1 MRDRSGGPPE
11 RRWAR
16 PRQRPPPKVAG
27 IGGHAGADGQAGGSV
42 LASNFAAAEHRPS
55 NAVGRGRA
63 PVMGAIRRDA
73 ILATPRALELALF
86 LDFAQRAGMSGV
98 QNWLSF
104 YFKSPMVPPQ
114 LYPERDIFLR
124 LTQWKN
130 TLRRLAGEQMIA
142 RLGLRLTPP
151 GPGYRG

>member
-1 MRDRSGGPPE
+1 
-11 RRWAR
+11 
-16 PRQRPPPKVAG
+16 
-27 IGGHAGADGQAGGSV
+27 
-42 LASNFAAAEHRPS
+42 
-55 NAVGRGRA
+55 
-63 PVMGAIRRDA
+63 MGAIRRDA